1 MCSLIRGFNQCRGSE
16 AEVTFQCDILYS
28 SICRVFILITLRT
41 GVDMRHVQPVTYI
54 SGAVVFLDVAT

>member
-28 SICRVFILITLRT
+28 YIC
-41 GVDMRHVQPVTYI
+41 Q
-54 SGAVVFLDVAT
+54 VFLS